1 MKKRNIALAA
11 LLVLGSAVLA
21 ASMVLVVVPQ
31 IKSGTSGTATD
42 LSERTQVI
50 QEEIQQRIDE
60 YKVDD
65 VVKDSVVKKSLDQT
79 KMIVKEAQE
88 IADLE

>member
-31 IKSGTSGTATD
+31 MKSGTAVGV
-42 LSERTQVI
+42 SESTQGI
-50 QEEIQQRIDE
+50 QEEIQQRIDQ
-60 YKVDD
+60 YTVND
-65 VVKDSVVKKSLDQT
+65 VAQDP
-79 KMIVKEAQE
+79 IVKESLERTQDIVDEAQE
-88 IADLE
+88 IAGLK

>member
-21 ASMVLVVVPQ
+21 ATIVLVVVPQ
-31 IKSGTSGTATD
+31 MKSGTATD
-42 LSERTQVI
+42 VSERTQVI

-60 YKVDD
+60 YAV
-65 VVKDSVVKKSLDQT
+65 DSVAQDS
-79 KMIVKEAQE
+79 IVKESLERTQEIVDEAQE
-88 IADLE
+88 IAGLK

>member
-31 IKSGTSGTATD
+31 MNSGTATD
-42 LSERTQVI
+42 VSERIQVI

-65 VVKDSVVKKSLDQT
+65 VAQDSIVKESLDQT
-79 KMIVKEAQE
+79 KEIVEEAQE
-88 IADLE
+88 IAGLK

>member
-31 IKSGTSGTATD
+31 MKSGTATD
-42 LSERTQVI
+42 VSERNQVI

-65 VVKDSVVKKSLDQT
+65 VAQDSIVKESLDQT
-79 KMIVKEAQE
+79 KEIVEEAQE
-88 IADLE
+88 IAGLK

>member
-31 IKSGTSGTATD
+31 MKSGTATD
-42 LSERTQVI
+42 VSERTQVI

-65 VVKDSVVKKSLDQT
+65 VAQDSIVKESLDQT
-79 KMIVKEAQE
+79 KEIVEEAQE
-88 IADLE
+88 IAGLK

>member
-31 IKSGTSGTATD
+31 MKSGTAMD
-42 LSERTQVI
+42 VSERTQVI

-65 VVKDSVVKKSLDQT
+65 VEQDSIVEESLDQT
-79 KMIVKEAQE
+79 KEIVEEAQE
-88 IADLE
+88 LAGLK